1 MRSHNMWSSAE
12 DFFHFSAFVHAQHVS
27 ILPLFPWSSNTPF
40 VDVTHCVYSFISWW
54 TLELFSHTGFSLD
67 MFSFLLNLYL
77 GVELLKSYSNSMFDH
92 LRNCQTLPKWLRQ
105 FTFPPAVYEDFDFS
119 ISFPTLV
126 IIWFFDSR
134 YPNRYKVVSHCV
146 FDLHFP
152 DG

>member
-92 LRNCQTLPKWLRQ
+92 LRPKCHEHLGIQ
-105 FTFPPAVYEDFDFS
+105 
-119 ISFPTLV
+119 
-126 IIWFFDSR
+126 
-134 YPNRYKVVSHCV
+134 YPNIIFQS
-146 FDLHFP
+146 LFP
-152 DG
+152 ILLDIYPEVQVLDHMVILLLIF

>member
-1 MRSHNMWSSAE
+1 MIICWG
-12 DFFHFSAFVHAQHVS
+12 
-27 ILPLFPWSSNTPF
+27 
-40 VDVTHCVYSFISWW
+40 
-54 TLELFSHTGFSLD
+54 LFSLFSIRSCTACVHTSFLSMVKWYSIRGCNTLCLFIHQLVDTGAVFPHRFQLD
-67 MFSFLLNLYL
+67 MFSFLLSLYL
-77 GVELLKSYSNSMFDH
+77 GVELLKSYSNSMFNH